1 MGVEIFLSFQLF
13 DEDCIRT
20 ESYVTVSDTGI
31 FRKKKKKRGR
41 KKNKRLIIYT

>member
-13 DEDCIRT
+13 DEDCIWT

-31 FRKKKKKRGR
+31 FRKKKKRGR